1 MMRFRSLLVSGF
13 AIAALALTCPASRA
27 CDSYYV
33 LIFGSQRTPNRA
45 KYTHTFATFVKVTDE
60 GPGRCSFEAH
70 TISWLP
76 QTLDVRIYAL
86 LPECGANFELHDTLR
101 FVLSEEER
109 VSVWGPYQAEKELYD
124 RAIEQIAWLEEG
136 KVHYKAVD
144 SGYPTWL
151 ASNCIHAVA
160 DINREALRLRVF
172 SPGFGEVASYAVA
185 RRLTKWLI
193 DPNTTHDWVLDMLD
207 LRCYPL
213 IRRDWERPEILKRS
227 QFPR

>member
-1 MMRFRSLLVSGF
+1 MLRFRSFLTVGL
-13 AIAALALTCPASRA
+13 AIATLALSPSAVHA
-27 CDSYYV
+27 NESYFV
-33 LIFGSQRTPNRA
+33 LVFGSQRTPNRA
-45 KYTHTFATFVKVTDE
+45 KYTHTFATFVKMTEE

-86 LPECGANFELHDTLR
+86 FPECGANFELHDTLR

-136 KVHYKAVD
+136 NIRYKAVD
-144 SGYPTWL
+144 SAYPTWL
-151 ASNCIHAVA
+151 VSNCIHAVA

-193 DPNTTHDWVLDMLD
+193 DPDTTHE
-207 LRCYPL
+207 PL
-213 IRRDWERPEILKRS
+213 N
-227 QFPR
+227 FG